1 MARISPRGSTTIP
14 EEEMLM
20 LMRSD
25 PFREMD
31 RLAQMASEAA
41 QAPRS
46 FPLDAYRRG
55 EQFIVQFD
63 LPGIDASSIDL
74 TVERNVLTVKGERR
88 FARQEG
94 DEIIATERPQGM
106 FTRQLFLGDTLDGER
121 ISADYRDGVLTLTI
135 PIAERAKPRK
145 VEISTQGRAQTVKP
159 SGDGGQHGEG
169 NGAHQPDM
177 AGSSTA

>member
-1 MARISPRGSTTIP
+1 
-14 EEEMLM
+14 M
-20 LMRSD
+20 LMRFD

-31 RLAQMASEAA
+31 RIAQMASEAA
-41 QAPRS
+41 QTPRS

-55 EQFIVQFD
+55 DEFIVQFD
-63 LPGIDASSIDL
+63 LPGVDASSIEL

-94 DEIIATERPQGM
+94 DEIIAAERPQGI

-121 ISADYRDGVLTLTI
+121 ISANYHDGVLSLTI

-145 VEISTQGRAQTVKP
+145 VEISTQGGPQPIETHG
-159 SGDGGQHGEG
+159 SGGQHGEG
-169 NGAHQPDM
+169 NGAQQPAM
-177 AGSSTA
+177 SGGSTA

>member
-1 MARISPRGSTTIP
+1 
-14 EEEMLM
+14 M
-20 LMRSD
+20 LMRFD

-31 RLAQMASEAA
+31 RIAQMASEAA

-55 EQFIVQFD
+55 DEFIVQFD

-74 TVERNVLTVKGERR
+74 TVERNVLTVKFERR

-94 DEIIATERPQGM
+94 DEVIASERPQGI

-121 ISADYRDGVLTLTI
+121 ISAEYRDGVLSLTI
-135 PIAERAKPRK
+135 PVSERAKPRR
-145 VEISTQGRAQTVKP
+145 VEITTQGGSQSIPAH
-159 SGDGGQHGEG
+159 GNGGRHGEG
-169 NGAHQPDM
+169 DGAQHSAA
-177 AGSSTA
+177 AGGRAT